1 MGREQEIQQQILA
14 RLGAVPGLVLWRN
27 NTGAMR
33 DERGQLVRYGQP
45 GSADVLGLA
54 APDGR
59 FVALEIKA
67 PGGKQSELQ
76 RAWQQMVERHGGI
89 DWLVTSVDEARAGL
103 VRCGIDC

>member
-1 MGREQEIQQQILA
+1 MGREQAIQQQILA
-14 RLGAVPGLVLWRN
+14 RLGAVPGLLLWRN

-33 DERGQLVRYGQP
+33 DHRGQLVRYGQP

-54 APDGR
+54 APSGR
-59 FVALEIKA
+59 FVALEVKA

-76 RAWQQMVERHGGI
+76 AAWQRAVEQRGGI
-89 DWLVTSVDEARAGL
+89 YLLVTSVDEAVAGL